1 SLEMGANNFRHSPN
15 DGKLVEQFKKD
26 GVRCR
31 LNGNLTQ
38 GPKGGMMFHGSKI
51 FPEVKRVEIHK
62 LYPPDRKALY
72 LFEGKLQKGARCDHV
87 KLGHL
92 LIKITQQSNGFGL
105 FLNLIK
111 EQQGGVQ
118 VL

>member
-1 SLEMGANNFRHSPN
+1 MFQDVPCYVIAGILFGITDIGPPNTFINRCKVGNASSLEMGANNFRHSPN

-72 LFEGKLQKGARCDHV
+72 LL
-87 KLGHL
+87 
-92 LIKITQQSNGFGL
+92 
-105 FLNLIK
+105 
-111 EQQGGVQ
+111 
-118 VL
+118 